1 VSGRK
6 LLTELESQIVLQGRS
21 RALSEARGN
30 ENGADFCVNLFSP
43 GQVKIGSFLITWDDR
58 NNYSTR
64 LKAVIC
70 SLLMTSANSC
80 KNAILPLG
88 NPCSIR

>member
-30 ENGADFCVNLFSP
+30 ENGADFCV
-43 GQVKIGSFLITWDDR
+43 
-58 NNYSTR
+58 TR
-64 LKAVIC
+64 AD
-70 SLLMTSANSC
+70 
-80 KNAILPLG
+80 KNRQLPDYLG
-88 NPCSIR
+88 